1 MIPFIGENILYVL
14 ASGPN
19 AGAARV
25 AFITNVFGN
34 GKVSL
39 TCLPDAAN
47 DRIGHIY
54 TAVNVPFDAAKTP
67 GTWHRPLAL
76 NSTQ

>member
-19 AGAARV
+19 AGAARLG
-25 AFITNVFGN
+25 FITNVLDN
-34 GKVSL
+34 GKVSI

-54 TAVNVPFDAAKTP
+54 TAVNVPFGPNKTP

-76 NSTQ
+76 NPTH